1 MHHRIRL
8 KRRKKTKKVSLL
20 VLVLCMMILSVFGF
34 LRFLGNRVTP
44 ILLETSEL
52 EVQKISNYVA
62 NQAIYKT
69 INEDVSFQNL
79 FETVTSSDGSIQTVD
94 FNSSTVNQILSITT
108 NAVLQRLKD
117 LESGQLD
124 SDILASGYFSE
135 EQLKHLKKG
144 ILKEVPIGLIMK
156 NPLLSNLGPKIP
168 IRIHYIGDVL
178 GNITT
183 SITSYGINNALVQI
197 GIHLEITAQILLP
210 YLTKEK
216 VIEFDIPLSIKM
228 IQGKIPNYY
237 SGGIAKDSALYT
249 LPID

>member
-8 KRRKKTKKVSLL
+8 KKRRKTRKINLL
-20 VLVLCMMILSVFGF
+20 VFILCMVVISVFAF
-34 LRFLGNRVTP
+34 LRFLGKQVTP
-44 ILLETSEL
+44 MLLETSEL

-62 NQAIYKT
+62 NQAIYKV

-79 FETVTSSDGSIQTVD
+79 FETITSSDGSIQTVD
-94 FNSSTVNQILSITT
+94 FNSNTVNQILSVITKS
-108 NAVLQRLKD
+108 VLQKLKD

-124 SDILASGYFSE
+124 SDILSNGYFSE
-135 EQLKHLKKG
+135 EQLGHLKKG
-144 ILKEVPIGLIMK
+144 ILKEVPVGLITK
-156 NPLLSNLGPKIP
+156 NPLLSNLGPRIP

-183 SITSYGINNALVQI
+183 NITSYGINNALVQI

-216 VIEFDIPLSIKM
+216 VIQFDIPLSIKM
-228 IQGKIPNYY
+228 IQGKIPTYY
-237 SGGIAKDSALYT
+237 SGGITKDSALYT
-249 LPID
+249 LPIH

>member
-1 MHHRIRL
+1 MVI
-8 KRRKKTKKVSLL
+8 T
-20 VLVLCMMILSVFGF
+20 SVFLI

-52 EVQKISNYVA
+52 EVQKISSYVA
-62 NQAIYKT
+62 NQAIYEA
-69 INEDVSFQNL
+69 ISEDVSFQNL

-94 FNSSTVNQILSITT
+94 FNSGMVNQILRITT
-108 NAVLQRLKD
+108 SAVLQKLKD

-124 SDILASGYFSE
+124 TEILSSGYFST
-135 EQLKHLKKG
+135 EQLKYLKKG
-144 ILKEVPIGLIMK
+144 ILKEVPIGLITK
-156 NPLLSNLGPKIP
+156 NPLFSNLGPKIP

-183 SITSYGINNALVQI
+183 NITSYGINNALVQI

-216 VIEFDIPLSIKM
+216 VIQFDIPLSIKM
-228 IQGKIPNYY
+228 IQGKIPTYY
-237 SGGIAKDSALYT
+237 SGGITKDSALYT
-249 LPID
+249 LPIN